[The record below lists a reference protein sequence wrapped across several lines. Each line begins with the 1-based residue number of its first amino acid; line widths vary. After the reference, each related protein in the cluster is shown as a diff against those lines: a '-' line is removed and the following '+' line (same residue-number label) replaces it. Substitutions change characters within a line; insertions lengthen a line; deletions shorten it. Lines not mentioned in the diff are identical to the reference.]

1 MAYRN
6 GEPGRRQ
13 VPALDDPQPVAAS
26 SLWRAVAQAA
36 IIGIFGILFIAAIDL
51 ARPILL
57 PTVSAFVVTMTLSPL
72 SERAEE
78 LRIPPLLTA
87 VVLWLLAAAVFYCLI
102 VMVSA
107 PVVEWI
113 GKAPEIGRNVQGKL
127 HVLDQPLAA
136 LRDLRN
142 VLLPADATNAVGFDI
157 MSIVKPAVSLVTP
170 AIGQLFVFFA
180 ALLFM
185 LLGRDWL
192 RRALVVLS
200 DDRDA
205 RLRML
210 HILNDVERNLAAYL
224 SVVAMINFAVGIA
237 AGLIAWLSGLPD
249 PFAWAMLGFILN
261 FIPYLGPLIMEAA
274 MLLVGLVT
282 FPTLAH
288 ALVPPLLY
296 VAMATLEGHFI
307 TPSIIG
313 MRLTLN
319 PLVVFLSL
327 VFWTWL
333 WGPIGAFLAVPVL
346 IVGLVAVGRLF
357 PRPGVPL
364 PD

>member
-13 VPALDDPQPVAAS
+13 VVTLDDPQPVAAS
-26 SLWRAVAQAA
+26 NLWRAAAQAA
-36 IIGIFGILFIAAIDL
+36 IIGIFIILFIAAIDL

-57 PTVSAFVVTMTLSPL
+57 PSVSAFVVTMTLSPL
-72 SERAEE
+72 SDRAAE
-78 LRIPPLLTA
+78 LKIPPLLTA
-87 VVLWLLAAAVFYCLI
+87 IVLWLLAAGVFYGVI

-107 PVVEWI
+107 PVVDWI
-113 GKAPEIGRNVQGKL
+113 GKAPDIGRIVQEKL
-127 HVLDQPLAA
+127 HVLDEPLAA

-142 VLLPADATNAVGFDI
+142 VLLPADATNPVGFDI
-157 MSIVKPAVSLVTP
+157 VSIVKPAVSLVTP
-170 AIGQLFVFFA
+170 AIGELFVFFG

-192 RRALVVLS
+192 RRVFVVFF
-200 DDRDA
+200 DDREA

-210 HILNDVERNLAAYL
+210 RILNDIERNLADYL
-224 SVVAMINFAVGIA
+224 SVVAVINFAVGIG

-249 PFAWAMLGFILN
+249 PVAWAMLGFVLN
-261 FIPYLGPLIMEAA
+261 FIPYLGALILEAA

-282 FPTLAH
+282 FPTLAF

-296 VAMATLEGHFI
+296 AAMATLEGHFI
-307 TPSIIG
+307 TPSIVG
-313 MRLTLN
+313 LRLTLN

-333 WGPIGAFLAVPVL
+333 WGPVGAFLAVPVL
-346 IVGLVAVGRLF
+346 IVGLVAADHLF
-357 PRPGVPL
+357 PKPAMAL